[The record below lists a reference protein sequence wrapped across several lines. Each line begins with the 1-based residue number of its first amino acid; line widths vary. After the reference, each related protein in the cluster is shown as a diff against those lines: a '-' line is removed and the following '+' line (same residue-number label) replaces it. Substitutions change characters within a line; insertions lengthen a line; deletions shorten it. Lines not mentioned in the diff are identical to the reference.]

1 MAALLLAGAAAP
13 ACADVLFDNIDATS
27 LSQTWAEAYPPYY
40 TDRRFANRI
49 TIGTKPLRI
58 ETVEMVVETF
68 NGFEVQVCETTADSK
83 TPYTGA
89 CADFTPDAA
98 TSGRRMFSGSRTI
111 GWGNAAWVVMRSRS
125 ARPLSS
131 TVFVQ
136 SHSDFT
142 GLSWTTNDGATW
154 NASRSIT
161 FGMRVEGTPQVV
173 QGTCGSANGN
183 AAIQYAPGGT
193 NACNPGALDGMA
205 TAWNRF
211 TWQCLGQAGGGTSPQ
226 CSAPRGYNVYTE
238 ASGGG
243 SIESGHL
250 VAAGQTSAFRLS
262 IPPGY
267 TASASGCGGALVG
280 DEFTTAAISNT
291 CLITATFTP
300 ITYPIATS
308 ATHGTVTCTPNP
320 VPHGQEAHCTA
331 TPDTGYQFTS
341 WSGSCS
347 GTGACALANVTG
359 LRSVTATFAANNY
372 PIATNATH
380 GTVTCTPNPVPHGQ
394 EAHCTATPDTG
405 YHFTSWSGSCSGNG
419 ACALA
424 NVTGL
429 RSVTATFAA
438 NNYPIATNATHGT
451 VTCTPNPVPHGQ
463 DAHCTATPDTGYQ
476 FTSWSGSCS
485 GTGACA
491 LANVTELRSVG
502 AQFTLTPVDGTC
514 GAAASVPA
522 ATAPSANLCATG
534 TASGVQSTNGQ
545 YAWECAGAHGGVA
558 QQCSAPWAHAGQG
571 AGTVQVNGAGGWHVS
586 TASFAATLPATL
598 PPGAQT
604 VHAPLALV
612 LNGGSGTAQVTLT
625 LTEPAPAGAVYL
637 KYGPSPEGLG
647 CSGTA
652 ACAQPHWYALPGA
665 QFAPDGL
672 SVTFTLTDGGAGDSD
687 AVPGQITD
695 PGLPVLLAAAPA
707 GGAHAIPTL
716 SAWALALLVAAVACV
731 AGCNSLPKR

>member
-1 MAALLLAGAAAP
+1 MAALLLAAAAAP

-27 LSQTWAEAYPPYY
+27 LSQTWGEAYPPYY

-98 TSGRRMFSGSRTI
+98 TSGRRTFSGSRTI

-161 FGMRVEGTPQVV
+161 FGMLVEGTPQVV

-183 AAIQYAPGGT
+183 AAIQYAPSGT

-250 VAAGQTSAFRLS
+250 VAAGQTAAFRLS

-267 TASASGCGGALVG
+267 TASASGCGGALVS

-320 VPHGQEAHCTA
+320 VPHGQDAHCTA
-331 TPDTGYQFTS
+331 TPDTGYQ
-341 WSGSCS
+341 
-347 GTGACALANVTG
+347 
-359 LRSVTATFAANNY
+359 
-372 PIATNATH
+372 
-380 GTVTCTPNPVPHGQ
+380 
-394 EAHCTATPDTG
+394 
-405 YHFTSWSGSCSGNG
+405 FTSWSGSCSGNG

-429 RSVTATFAA
+429 RSV
-438 NNYPIATNATHGT
+438 
-451 VTCTPNPVPHGQ
+451 
-463 DAHCTATPDTGYQ
+463 
-476 FTSWSGSCS
+476 
-485 GTGACA
+485 
-491 LANVTELRSVG
+491 G
-502 AQFTLTPVDGTC
+502 AQFTLAPVDGTC

-558 QQCSAPWAHAGQG
+558 
-571 AGTVQVNGAGGWHVS
+571 
-586 TASFAATLPATL
+586 
-598 PPGAQT
+598 
-604 VHAPLALV
+604 
-612 LNGGSGTAQVTLT
+612 
-625 LTEPAPAGAVYL
+625 
-637 KYGPSPEGLG
+637 
-647 CSGTA
+647 
-652 ACAQPHWYALPGA
+652 
-665 QFAPDGL
+665 
-672 SVTFTLTDGGAGDSD
+672 
-687 AVPGQITD
+687 
-695 PGLPVLLAAAPA
+695 
-707 GGAHAIPTL
+707 
-716 SAWALALLVAAVACV
+716 
-731 AGCNSLPKR
+731 R

>member
-1 MAALLLAGAAAP
+1 MTPLTLRMAALLLAGAAAP

-161 FGMRVEGTPQVV
+161 FGMRVEGIPQVV

-183 AAIQYAPGGT
+183 AAIQYAPSGT

-308 ATHGTVTCTPNP
+308 
-320 VPHGQEAHCTA
+320 
-331 TPDTGYQFTS
+331 
-341 WSGSCS
+341 
-347 GTGACALANVTG
+347 
-359 LRSVTATFAANNY
+359 
-372 PIATNATH
+372 ATH

-731 AGCNSLPKR
+731 VGCNSLPKR

>member
-1 MAALLLAGAAAP
+1 MPMTPFALRMAALLLAAAAAP

-27 LSQTWAEAYPPYY
+27 LSQTWGEAYPPYY

-98 TSGRRMFSGSRTI
+98 TSGRRTFSGSRTI

-183 AAIQYAPGGT
+183 AAIQYAPSGT

-250 VAAGQTSAFRLS
+250 VAAGQTAAFRLS

-300 ITYPIATS
+300 ITYPIAT
-308 ATHGTVTCTPNP
+308 
-320 VPHGQEAHCTA
+320 
-331 TPDTGYQFTS
+331 
-341 WSGSCS
+341 
-347 GTGACALANVTG
+347 
-359 LRSVTATFAANNY
+359 
-372 PIATNATH
+372 
-380 GTVTCTPNPVPHGQ
+380 
-394 EAHCTATPDTG
+394 
-405 YHFTSWSGSCSGNG
+405 
-419 ACALA
+419 
-424 NVTGL
+424 
-429 RSVTATFAA
+429 
-438 NNYPIATNATHGT
+438 NATHGT

-485 GTGACA
+485 GNGACA
-491 LANVTELRSVG
+491 LANVTGLRSVG
-502 AQFTLTPVDGTC
+502 AQFTLAPVDGTC

-558 QQCSAPWAHAGQG
+558 
-571 AGTVQVNGAGGWHVS
+571 
-586 TASFAATLPATL
+586 
-598 PPGAQT
+598 
-604 VHAPLALV
+604 
-612 LNGGSGTAQVTLT
+612 
-625 LTEPAPAGAVYL
+625 
-637 KYGPSPEGLG
+637 
-647 CSGTA
+647 
-652 ACAQPHWYALPGA
+652 
-665 QFAPDGL
+665 
-672 SVTFTLTDGGAGDSD
+672 
-687 AVPGQITD
+687 
-695 PGLPVLLAAAPA
+695 
-707 GGAHAIPTL
+707 
-716 SAWALALLVAAVACV
+716 
-731 AGCNSLPKR
+731 R